1 MKLRN
6 ILAII
11 LIGMWLPGCK
21 KNWLDINTNP
31 NSLPTSTPD
40 FVFTAASNRIN
51 GYLDPNETGSYWSGQ
66 WTQSSTYII
75 STTIFAYQFNNT
87 NFNYWDTYYDI
98 LNDFQFVID
107 NADAKAQP
115 FFKGPAKVM
124 KAFIFQ
130 QLVDQY
136 GNVPYS
142 AALKGVGSLAPKFD
156 DQKAIY
162 EDLVKVLDSAIVD
175 IKANAFSAAGKS
187 ADIVFKGSNTNW
199 VRFANSLKLRILIRQ
214 SRMAGRDAYI
224 TTEINKAGAVAE
236 GFLGVGQ
243 DVTSTPGYVS
253 SAGKLNPF
261 YERWGYNSSGGA
273 QALARYPRPTKFLF
287 DFLKSTNDT
296 FRLKRLAYAAGGES
310 TTPGVSTKPEI
321 VANYVGV
328 PFGAA
333 SGYLSQNT
341 SYPGPSVIVKNDFG
355 RAMVVMTAAES
366 YFLLAEAKQ
375 RYGAAVTLPANG
387 TDGTAKGYYE
397 QGVKEAFRL
406 DFTQTTLSGVA
417 LSSANTLLVSG
428 LDLADWT
435 ASPDKLKAIWMQK
448 WLALVNF
455 GGLEAWSEFRRT
467 NFPVLPES
475 ASAQAGSK
483 LPVRL
488 FYPSTEEGSNGANVK
503 AQGTIDVFSSKLFW
517 DVD

>member
-1 MKLRN
+1 MRLKN
-6 ILAII
+6 ISFLA
-11 LIGMWLPGCK
+11 LAVLMLAGCK
-21 KNWLDINTNP
+21 KTWLDINTNP
-31 NSLPTSTPD
+31 NTLPTSTPD
-40 FVFTAASNRIN
+40 FVFSAAANRIN
-51 GYLDPNETGSYWSGQ
+51 GYLDANELGAYWSGQ

-87 NFNYWDTYYDI
+87 NFNWWDTYYDI
-98 LNDFQFVID
+98 LQDFQFVID
-107 NADAKAQP
+107 NADAKGQP
-115 FFKGPAKVM
+115 YFKGPAKIM
-124 KAFIFQ
+124 KAYIFQ

-142 AALKGVGSLAPKFD
+142 DALKGVGSLAPKFD

-162 EDLVKVLDSAIVD
+162 EDLVKVLDSAIADV
-175 IKANAFSAAGKS
+175 KANPFAAAGRN
-187 ADIVFKGSNTNW
+187 ADIVFKGVNASW
-199 VRFANSLKLRILIRQ
+199 VKFANSLKLRMLIRQ
-214 SRMAGRDAYI
+214 SRIPGRDGYVTA
-224 TTEINKAGAVAE
+224 EINKTAAVTE
-236 GFLGVGQ
+236 GFLSVGQ

-287 DFLKSTNDT
+287 DFLIGTNDT
-296 FRLKRLAYAAGGES
+296 FRLKRLAYAAGGEGS
-310 TTPGVSTKPEI
+310 TPGVSTKLEI
-321 VANYVGV
+321 VSNYAGV
-328 PFGAA
+328 PFGAG

-341 SYPGPSVIVKNDFG
+341 SYPGPSLIVKNDFA
-355 RAMVVMTAAES
+355 RPMIVMTATES
-366 YFLLAEAKQ
+366 FLLLAEAKQ

-397 QGVKEAFRL
+397 QGVKESFRL
-406 DFTQTTLSGVA
+406 TGT
-417 LSSANTLLVSG
+417 SSAAATVLLTSG
-428 LDLADWT
+428 KDLADWN
-435 ASPDKLKAIWMQK
+435 ASTDKLKAIWMQK
-448 WLALVNF
+448 WVALVNF

-475 ASAQAGSK
+475 ASAVAGAK

-488 FYPSTEEGSNGANVK
+488 LYPNTELGSNGENIK
-503 AQGTIDVFSSKLFW
+503 AQGTIDAFTSKIFW